1 MADGFR
7 ELLKGSPLIP
17 GIQGPEWVM
26 RTGDSTPK
34 NVLLE
39 DGDF

>member
-7 ELLKGSPLIP
+7 ELLKGSPLVP
-17 GIQGPEWVM
+17 GSQGPEWVM
-26 RTGDSTPK
+26 RTGYSTPK